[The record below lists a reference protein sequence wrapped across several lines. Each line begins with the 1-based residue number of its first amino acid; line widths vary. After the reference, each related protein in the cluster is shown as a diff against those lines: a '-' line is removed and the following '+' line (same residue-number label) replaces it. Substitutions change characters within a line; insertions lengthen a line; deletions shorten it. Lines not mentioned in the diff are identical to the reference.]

1 MMPPMIF
8 QLFSNR
14 RGLAAFLVLI
24 LASFSVPHLARA
36 DSLNIKLETGDEVP
50 VERIRADGDTLIL
63 WTPSGFGMQP
73 PAQVLAQEL
82 TFDDIE
88 TWLADLHTAFFVS
101 RGHNSVNSFSPK
113 ALVELFDAALKLS
126 GKKNLLLLTSGNGA
140 KPVLKAAR
148 LWQTTHPGNPA
159 LRGMILF
166 HPSLYA
172 GRPALGQKAH
182 YLPVVEETNLPIFI
196 IQPTLSTT
204 QFRVNELRE
213 KLGVGGSQVYLRVI
227 EGARDGFHVRPESDL
242 TETDRKARDALP
254 SMVVQ
259 ATRLLLAAKPP
270 KRAAAERGKI
280 HKVVDHVPGLEPY
293 AMPTT
298 PPLALTD
305 IHGKP
310 HTLKDYHGRVVLVS
324 FWASWCPPCVREMP
338 SLNRLQEKMK
348 NKRFTVLGVNI
359 GETVPKIKT
368 FLQDKHVDFN
378 ILMDTDQKAYAAWNV
393 YVVPSNFIVDGN
405 GKVRLGSVGGIEW
418 DAPDIVQTLDKLIA
432 ETTPS

>member
-1 MMPPMIF
+1 MMPPMNC
-8 QLFSNR
+8 QLFSHR
-14 RGLAAFLVLI
+14 LVLVALLF
-24 LASFSVPHLARA
+24 LASLSASLSARA
-36 DSLNIKLETGDEVP
+36 DSLNIPLKTGDEVP
-50 VERIRADGDTLIL
+50 IERIRADGDTLIL

-82 TFDDIE
+82 AFDDLE

-113 ALVELFDAALKLS
+113 ALVELFDDALKLS

-148 LWQTTHPGNPA
+148 LWQKTHPGNPA

-204 QFRVNELRE
+204 QFRVNDLRE
-213 KLGVGGSQVYLRVI
+213 QLGIGGSQVYLRVI
-227 EGARDGFHVRPESDL
+227 QGARDGFHVRPESDL
-242 TETDRKARDALP
+242 SESDRKARDKLP

-259 ATRLLLAAKPP
+259 ATRLLLAVKPP
-270 KRAAAERGKI
+270 KRAAPERGKV
-280 HKVVDHVPGLEPY
+280 HQVVDHVPGLEPY
-293 AMPTT
+293 AIPAT
-298 PPLALTD
+298 PPLALSD
-305 IHGKP
+305 IHGKS
-310 HTLKDYHGRVVLVS
+310 HTLQDYRGRVVLVS

-338 SLNRLQEKMK
+338 SLNRLQEKMQ

-368 FLQDKHVDFN
+368 FLEDKQVNFN
-378 ILMDTDQKAYAAWNV
+378 ILMDTDQKAYSAWNV

-418 DAPDIVQTLDKLIA
+418 DSPDIIQTLDKLIA